1 MFLSSRTLKSF
12 ALAACFAALPAAA
25 HAEEKTFV
33 DDGYT
38 YTYTETVQGDRTVLA
53 GTVNGRTP
61 FRLVVR
67 GGQVSGEY
75 NRHPTAFSLREVKR
89 DADTLALR

>member
-1 MFLSSRTLKSF
+1 MFLTSRTIKAF
-12 ALAACFAALPAAA
+12 AFAAGFAALPAAA

-53 GTVNGRTP
+53 GMVNGRTP
-61 FRLVVR
+61 FRLVVK
-67 GGQVSGEY
+67 GGRVSGEF
-75 NRHPTAFSLREVKR
+75 NRKPTAFSLRDVER
-89 DADTLALR
+89 QSEALALR